1 MGVTDMALTSPYIPF
16 FMQAMVMASGSWPL
30 QSCHLD
36 GPFES
41 EVVVGLLPQT
51 LRHLVLKPDPATIG
65 SKNFPYNGHSLHMFH
80 RLSHLEHLQIDLGV
94 PGGTADSSKLQGLL
108 FEEDMC
114 LPSLKSL
121 YLSPQPLLC
130 APDLDLDQCLP
141 CLEYLVVVTEYS
153 CAQAI
158 LQMPKLKFLNLSLFV
173 KVLHYGAKVLHYGAK
188 VLHHHLLT
196 IPASSD
202 LQRIHVAGP
211 SSKHLEL
218 SLHIYKARLEVS
230 CRNIDNIRHYL
241 CEDFRSDC
249 PFGTDLS
256 CGQRRIPYADSLT
269 IT

>member
-173 KVLHYGAKVLHYGAK
+173 KVLHYGAKVLH
-188 VLHHHLLT
+188 HHLLT